1 MLGPDASRY
10 ILAGRGVPV
19 ARPFNLRWLLP
30 TICKDDLRRWR
41 AVWVCSWVV
50 AAAGMVWW
58 CWDLGIERA
67 AAAAVLLLALP
78 GVWGP
83 QVVRPVGVDLPA
95 MAVAIMAVACFDHGL
110 WPVAVLLI
118 LVAASIKETSP
129 VFAAVWAWH
138 PIMLIGL
145 IVPAVVWFVRKP
157 QIDQVTAQPLL
168 RRVYEHPVITA
179 LEAHRGRWRDA
190 WLMVAPWGATLAAL
204 YRPSWQT
211 LLILVLAYAQ
221 LLVATDTVRLLHTA
235 AGPVMAL
242 AAAQV
247 LPLQLLPL
255 ILIAHFFWWRK
266 PEVI

>member
-10 ILAGRGVPV
+10 LLAGRGVAV

-30 TICKDDLRRWR
+30 TVCKTDLRRWY
-41 AVWVCSWVV
+41 AVWVSSWVI
-50 AAAGMVWW
+50 AAAGMLWW
-58 CWDLGIERA
+58 GSDLGWERA
-67 AAAAVLLLALP
+67 GAAAVLLLALP

-95 MAVAIMAVACFDHGL
+95 MAVSIMAVACFEHGL
-110 WPVAVLLI
+110 WPVAIILI
-118 LVAASIKETSP
+118 LVAASIKETAP
-129 VFAAVWAWH
+129 IFAAIWAWH
-138 PIMLIGL
+138 PIMLVGL
-145 IVPAVVWFVRKP
+145 IVSAVVWLVRKP
-157 QIDQVTAQPLL
+157 QLDQVTAQPLL
-168 RRVYEHPVITA
+168 RRVHEHPFKTA
-179 LEAHRGRWRDA
+179 LEAHNGRWRDA

-204 YRPSWQT
+204 YHPSWQT
-211 LLILVLAYAQ
+211 LLILLIAYAQ

-235 AGPVMAL
+235 AGPVMAI

-247 LPLQLLPL
+247 LPVQWLPL

>member
-1 MLGPDASRY
+1 
-10 ILAGRGVPV
+10 
-19 ARPFNLRWLLP
+19 
-30 TICKDDLRRWR
+30 
-41 AVWVCSWVV
+41 
-50 AAAGMVWW
+50 MVWW
-58 CWDLGIERA
+58 AADLGWERA

-95 MAVAIMAVACFDHGL
+95 MAVAIMAVACFEHGL

-118 LVAASIKETSP
+118 LVAASIKETAP

-179 LEAHRGRWRDA
+179 MEAHRGRWRDA

-235 AGPVMAL
+235 AGPVTKNIGVS
-242 AAAQV
+242 QPTSNYKWN
-247 LPLQLLPL
+247 LPPHRWSLPVRPTTMDAEFVGANNYDPNFSIYNTREL
-255 ILIAHFFWWRK
+255 SLFPYRTTN
-266 PEVI
+266 